1 MHTIE
6 LQENISRAK
15 YEMAVRV
22 LEAIGIKVNKTS
34 KEDFDLSASQE
45 QMLLDRAEIV
55 ADENSKSLQETHKI
69 IDECFK

>member
-6 LQENISRAK
+6 LQGDISRAK

-22 LEAIGIKVNKTS
+22 LEAIGIKVNRTS
-34 KEDFDLSASQE
+34 KEDFELSASQE

-55 ADENSKSLQETHKI
+55 TAENSKSLQETHKI